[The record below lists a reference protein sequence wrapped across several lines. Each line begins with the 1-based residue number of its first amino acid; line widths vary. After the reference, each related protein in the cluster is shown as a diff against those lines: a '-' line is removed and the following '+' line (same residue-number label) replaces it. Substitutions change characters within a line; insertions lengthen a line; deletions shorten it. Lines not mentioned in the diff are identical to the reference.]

1 MVEAVGVLCC
11 IWGHEDTCA
20 EQSIWHPCSGCALV
34 KIALDMLASAGMVDG
49 YLEVLF
55 QVSEEFRELR
65 WAGVKWEAFRPEDRA
80 AGDTVG
86 HVVQEVLTVAGD
98 WVSEVVR
105 WDSDADGGS
114 SSGD

>member
-20 EQSIWHPCSGCALV
+20 EQSIWHPCSGCTLV
-34 KIALDMLASAGMVDG
+34 QIALDMLASAGMVDG

-65 WAGVKWEAFRPEDRA
+65 WAGVKWEAFSPEDRA